1 MSDSPRSLTT
11 TSVSFRSILDAALDN
26 YSKQTGIDL
35 MGHPSANKFQICN
48 TPEDVLQLLRDRETE
63 FKDYRNKNSK
73 LINCLLPIVKVVHA
87 CSGVLS
93 EVAGF
98 VSPGNRPRSR
108 LIISLCFPHQV
119 PFQPT
124 KAIFVSVDILLVV
137 RLSLPSIPHINHPRN
152 LL

>member
-26 YSKQTGIDL
+26 YSKKTGIDL
-35 MGHPSANKFQICN
+35 MGHPSANRFQTCN

-87 CSGVLS
+87 FSSVLS

-98 VSPGNRPRSR
+98 VSPGNRPCSY

-137 RLSLPSIPHINHPRN
+137 RLSHPF
-152 LL
+152 LI